1 MNVATNFRT
10 DRETAELGEDYE
22 HLATVEAAYRALEAT
37 LIHVAVRVKSK
48 RARIAVTEF
57 AETLS
62 DAAHDASII
71 TTVSLARDA
80 AAEARV
86 VRIGVRS

>member
-1 MNVATNFRT
+1 MNVATNFRV

-37 LIHVAVRVKSK
+37 LAHVACKVRSK
-48 RARIAVTEF
+48 RGKAAVAEF
-57 AETLS
+57 IETLD

-80 AAEARV
+80 AAESRV